1 MLLHLAMRSLL
12 ALPKDSGVE
21 SPLWT
26 SLEACMVA
34 PKQVLWPQQ
43 PQQRQQQQPQQLEA
57 DGGSPLTGMQKQE
70 EQREGQEEQEEQ
82 EQGAVQQRAELAGQ
96 PPEEG
101 PVYSSSHG
109 LDSQPVS
116 SSSMPSSAAPGAAS
130 DAVPATADYE
140 VTSSTQAVAA
150 IEPMPTR
157 PPPARTG
164 LMLVLT
170 ALLYGSA
177 TAAAGVW
184 LALLRCKR
192 QLARLQRQARGAE
205 GAEEAAGAAPQ
216 LQLDAAA
223 GGLLPASSPAS
234 PRVRQTPAAD
244 GVAVVAVTGGA
255 TAGKEG
261 EYQVAAARR
270 SLCFPS
276 LQRPS
281 AYGAKHKVSPQTAVI
296 MLAGRLASWLA
307 S

>member
-1 MLLHLAMRSLL
+1 MRPLL
-12 ALPKDSGVE
+12 AQPKDSGVE

-26 SLEACMVA
+26 SFAACMVA

-43 PQQRQQQQPQQLEA
+43 PQLPQQHQQQQLAA
-57 DGGSPLTGMQKQE
+57 DGGPSLLGQQGQE
-70 EQREGQEEQEEQ
+70 EGQEEQEEQ

-192 QLARLQRQARGAE
+192 RLARLQRQARGAE

-244 GVAVVAVTGGA
+244 GVAMVAVTGGA

-261 EYQVAAARR
+261 EHQVAAARR
-270 SLCFPS
+270 SLRFPS
-276 LQRPS
+276 LQSPS

-296 MLAGRLASWLA
+296 MLAGRLAS
-307 S
+307 